1 MKMQRNSILPLVL
14 LFAAACTVVG
24 RDYKAPEPAAPASW
38 RENASAF
45 FAPGSEDLGA
55 WWRRLDDPVLESLVE
70 RALAS
75 GLDLREALS
84 RVREARALRGVAGAE
99 RFPTLDAGASYQR
112 VSQSQNSPIGIFVP
126 DSDLYAAGFDASWE
140 VDLWGRVRRSVE
152 AADADLQASVEDA
165 RDVAVSL
172 AAETAANYVE
182 LRAFQ
187 KRLEIARTNVELQEE
202 TLRVVKGRFES
213 GLVRERDVAQAATNV
228 ESTRS
233 HLPELE
239 VGVRVA
245 ENRLAVLL
253 GQPPGSL
260 ADELEAA
267 RPIPVA
273 ARAVAVGVPA
283 DALRRRPDV
292 RRAERVLAAETARIG
307 VAEGELYPKLALVG
321 NIGLVSSDSSS
332 LFERAS
338 GVFSFGPSV
347 RWNVF
352 DAGRRRNEVAAQ
364 DARTDQ
370 ALARWKRTV
379 LSALEETENAMT
391 AFAREHERRDSLFE
405 AATQARLAVDLAK
418 SQYEPGLSD
427 FQSVLDSERAL
438 ALLDDDLARS
448 DSAITTD
455 LIRLYKSLG
464 GGVAGGDE
472 RLAAELDSRE
482 TSTSSR
488 FPPES
493 RR

>member
-1 MKMQRNSILPLVL
+1 MKIRDSFLLSVL

-24 RDYKAPEPAAPASW
+24 RDYKAPKTDAPAAW
-38 RENASAF
+38 REESSPYFASTAE
-45 FAPGSEDLGA
+45 GVGE
-55 WWRRLDDPVLESLVE
+55 WWRRLDDATLESLVD

-75 GLDLREALS
+75 GLDVQEAMA
-84 RVREARALRGVAGAE
+84 RVRESRALRGVSGSE

-112 VSQSQNSPIGIFVP
+112 VSQSQNSPLGIFVP

-152 AADADLQASVEDA
+152 AADADLQAHVEDA
-165 RDVAVSL
+165 RDVLVSL
-172 AAETAANYVE
+172 AAETAINYVE

-202 TLRVVKGRFES
+202 TLRLVRGRFES

-239 VGVRVA
+239 VGVRTA
-245 ENRLAVLL
+245 ENRLAVLI
-253 GQPPGSL
+253 GEPPGAL
-260 ADELEAA
+260 AAELEAA

-273 ARAVAVGVPA
+273 PRAVAVGVPA

-307 VAEGELYPKLALVG
+307 VAEGELYPKLSLVG
-321 NIGLVSSDSSS
+321 NIGLVSSESSN

-370 ALARWKRTV
+370 ALARWRRTV

-391 AFAREHERRDSLFE
+391 AFAREHERRDSLSE
-405 AATQARLAVDLAK
+405 AARQARLAVDLAK
-418 SQYEPGLSD
+418 SQYEQGLTD
-427 FQSVLDSERAL
+427 FQAVLDSERAL
-438 ALLDDDLARS
+438 ALLDDELARS

-464 GGVAGGDE
+464 GGFAGTDE
-472 RLAAELDSRE
+472 RVAAALDARA
-482 TSTSSR
+482 TSTTSR
-488 FPPES
+488 LPSES
-493 RR
+493 R